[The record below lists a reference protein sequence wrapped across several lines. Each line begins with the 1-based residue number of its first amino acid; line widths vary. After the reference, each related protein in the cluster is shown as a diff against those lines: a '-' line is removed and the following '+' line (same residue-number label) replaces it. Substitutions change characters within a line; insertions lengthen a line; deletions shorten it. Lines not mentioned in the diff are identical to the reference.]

1 MINFE
6 PLKKLDIKSCID
18 IGAHIGEF
26 YSSARHNLNLNPKNC
41 LLIEANK
48 HCEYNLTSFNVE
60 YKIVML
66 SDIKKVIPYYRAKHD
81 TKCTGNSYYRELTT
95 HFRDENIEMELIE
108 TDTLDNITSRSFDL
122 IKIDTQGSEIDI
134 LKGGL
139 RTLSNAKAVI
149 LETSVI
155 AFNKGAP
162 LQEEVI
168 AFMKQYGFNKTDIL
182 DENII
187 SNQNIHQQD
196 LLFLK

>member
-26 YSSARHNLNLNPKNC
+26 FSNARHNLKLKSEDC

-48 HCEYNLTSFNVE
+48 HCEYNLKSFYVD
-60 YKIVML
+60 YKIIML
-66 SDIKKVIPYYRAKHD
+66 SDQKKTIPYYRAKHD
-81 TKCTGNSYYRELTT
+81 EKCTGNSYYRELTT
-95 HFRDENIEMELIE
+95 HYRDENLDVELIE
-108 TDTLDNITSRSFDL
+108 TDMLDNITNKKFDL

-139 RTLSNAKAVI
+139 KTLSHAKAVI

-162 LQEEVI
+162 LQDEVI
-168 AFMKQYGFNKTDIL
+168 AFMKNNNFYLNAIL
-182 DENII
+182 DENLIQ
-187 SNQNIHQQD
+187 NQNIHQQD